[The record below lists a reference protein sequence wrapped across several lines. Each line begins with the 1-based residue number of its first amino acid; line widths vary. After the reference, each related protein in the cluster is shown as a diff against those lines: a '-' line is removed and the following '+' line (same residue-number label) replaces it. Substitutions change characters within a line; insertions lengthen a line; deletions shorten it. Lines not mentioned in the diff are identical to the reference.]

1 VSCSARSK
9 VSALPRVEC
18 MLAATVRSAL
28 SSRKEQILRRVP
40 EDLCRSCHN
49 QERDP
54 DFDCAK
60 AGNAIRHW

>member
-1 VSCSARSK
+1 
-9 VSALPRVEC
+9 

-54 DFDCAK
+54 DFDRAK